1 MYNFGGWDID
11 HEEQFQLI
19 YSNLKQ
25 FPDNKIKISTLYTR
39 NFKKTRKKTFERA
52 TPLWFRFYFPKFIE
66 KMNPDVVS
74 FSLISNFAKKIYLVS
89 QDVSFHNF
97 KKISVHFPF
106 FDTHFWSK

>member
-11 HEEQFQLI
+11 HEEQFQQI

-25 FPDNKIKISTLYTR
+25 FPDNKIKSSTLYTR

-74 FSLISNFAKKIYLVS
+74 FSLISNFAKNILS
-89 QDVSFHNF
+89 GFTRCQFS
-97 KKISVHFPF
+97 
-106 FDTHFWSK
+106 